1 MIDQV
6 ITSTR
11 GWLMVST
18 RTASLT
24 AAAAA
29 MVAGSFVVAGTVGQS
44 AGASAPGQDSSDVNR
59 AARAG
64 SDVFG
69 PPTTVA
75 PGNNGIATARCPRG
89 TTVTGG
95 GGSTSGINVFFTD
108 SYRTRGRVW
117 LVRGTNTS
125 GTDQSIS
132 AFARCL

>member
-1 MIDQV
+1 MI
-6 ITSTR
+6 SR
-11 GWLMVST
+11 
-18 RTASLT
+18 RTATLT

-44 AGASAPGQDSSDVNR
+44 AGASAPAEENKSGVVR

-69 PPTTVA
+69 PPTVVP
-75 PGNNGIATARCPRG
+75 PGSNGIAIARCPRG

-108 SYRTRGRVW
+108 SYRTRGRIW
-117 LVRGTNTS
+117 LVRGTNT
-125 GTDQSIS
+125 GGADQSIS

>member
-1 MIDQV
+1 MI
-6 ITSTR
+6 SR
-11 GWLMVST
+11 

-44 AGASAPGQDSSDVNR
+44 AGASAPAQEKKSDVIR

-69 PPTTVA
+69 PATVVA

-108 SYRTRGRVW
+108 SFRTSGRVW
-117 LVRGTNTS
+117 LVRGTNTGGS
-125 GTDQSIS
+125 DQSIS